1 MNASGRAVAGQSCT
15 YAGCS
20 GTVEDGYCDLCG
32 MAPPAGAAAASPGE
46 GRVSSAESS
55 ATSGILSGRTM
66 PTNSSTRTG
75 SASSAARGML
85 GAGLVE
91 VPAVPYRDPASA
103 VLDHPEVA
111 EHKRFCSSCGE
122 PVGRGR
128 DDRPGR
134 TEGFC
139 ANCGSGFSFTPKLG
153 TGDLVGGQYEALGCL
168 AHGGLGW
175 IYLARDRNVSDRW
188 VVLKGLLD
196 TGDAE
201 ALAAAAAERSFLA
214 EVEHPNIVKIYN
226 FVQHPEPRTG
236 VLVGYIVMEY
246 VGGQSLRDIL
256 LQRREQFG
264 TDASLPLGQVIAY
277 ALEVLRALG
286 YLHGL
291 GLIYCDFKPDN
302 AIQAEEQ
309 LKLLDLGGVRR
320 ATDVDSPIYGTVGY
334 QAPEIATLG
343 PSISSDLYTV
353 GRTLAVL
360 SFPFRGY
367 SGIHATSLP
376 DRADVPLLSRYES
389 YDRLLRR
396 ATHSEPAERFQSAA
410 EMAEQLTGVLRE
422 VLSAEDGRP
431 RPAPSTLFGPER
443 YTAGA
448 EITALEHGIGP
459 ALGSLVPATATT
471 ALPVPLVYGSDPAA
485 GFLAGLTIREPDAL
499 ATALVSAPV
508 TSPEVGFM
516 LARVK
521 IELGGYREAEA
532 QLDEIEAQ
540 VAGDWRLD
548 WYRGLAA
555 LADGRFDL
563 ARRLFNGLYSWMPG
577 EAAPKL
583 ALAFSL
589 ELAGERAP
597 QPGQNRAPGHA
608 ALHPSAPGPHAPGP
622 HAPGPHAP
630 GPHAPG
636 PHAPGPHASGPH
648 ASGPNAAAR
657 LYEAVW
663 RTDHGHVSAAF
674 GLARVRLAAGD
685 RARAVAALDAVPEIS
700 SQYVAAQVAA
710 VAAAVRG
717 RDPGELTEQ
726 ELLATGHR
734 LAGLRLE
741 GTRGEELTAE
751 VVEAALGW
759 VLAGHSATG
768 GTSLLGAP
776 LTEAALRRRLERA
789 YRELARLAQ
798 GSEQRH
804 TLVNR
809 ANTIRPR
816 TLF

>member
-1 MNASGRAVAGQSCT
+1 MNTCT
-15 YAGCS
+15 YAGCT
-20 GTVEDGYCDLCG
+20 GTIEDGYCDLCG
-32 MAPPAGAAAASPGE
+32 MAPPEGAAAS
-46 GRVSSAESS
+46 RSAGSAATS
-55 ATSGILSGRTM
+55 ATGSILSGRTT
-66 PTNSSTRTG
+66 PTNRSTRTG
-75 SASSAARGML
+75 SASSARRGML
-85 GAGLVE
+85 GVGLVE
-91 VPAVPYRDPASA
+91 VPPVPYRDPASA
-103 VLDHPEVA
+103 VLDNPEVA

-128 DDRPGR
+128 GDRPGR

-139 ANCGSGFSFTPKLG
+139 PKCGSGFSFTPKLR
-153 TGDLVGGQYEALGCL
+153 TGDLVGGQYEVLGCL

-226 FVQHPEPRTG
+226 FVQHPEPKTG

-246 VGGQSLRDIL
+246 VGGQSLKDVL
-256 LQRREQFG
+256 LQRRDQG
-264 TDASLPLGQVIAY
+264 GADTSLPVGQVIAY

-302 AIQAEEQ
+302 AIQSEEQ

-353 GRTLAVL
+353 GRTLAVM
-360 SFPFRGY
+360 SFPFKGY
-367 SGIHATSLP
+367 SSAYATSLP
-376 DRADVPLLSRYES
+376 DRAEVPLLSRYES

-396 ATHSEPAERFQSAA
+396 ATHPNPIERFQDAA

-422 VLSAEDGRP
+422 VLSAEDGKP
-431 RPAPSTLFGPER
+431 RPAPSTMFGPER

-448 EITALEHGIGP
+448 EITALNGDTGP
-459 ALGSLVPATATT
+459 ALGSLVPATATA

-499 ATALVSAPV
+499 ATALVAAPV

-516 LARVK
+516 LARVR
-521 IELGGYREAEA
+521 IELGGFREAEEL
-532 QLDEIEAQ
+532 LDEIEAQ
-540 VAGDWRLD
+540 VPGDWRVD

-555 LADGRFDL
+555 LAGGRFDL
-563 ARRLFNGLYSWMPG
+563 AQRLFDGLYTWMPG

-583 ALAFSL
+583 ALAFSQ
-589 ELAGERAP
+589 ELAGGRGPSPAGGRSPVPHENAP
-597 QPGQNRAPGHA
+597 
-608 ALHPSAPGPHAPGP
+608 
-622 HAPGPHAP
+622 
-630 GPHAPG
+630 
-636 PHAPGPHASGPH
+636 
-648 ASGPNAAAR
+648 AR

-663 RTDHGHVSAAF
+663 RTDHGYVSAAF
-674 GLARVRLAAGD
+674 GLARVRLATGD
-685 RARAVAALDAVPEIS
+685 RAGAVAALDAVPEIS

-717 RDPGELTEQ
+717 RDPGELTES
-726 ELLATGHR
+726 ELIAAGNR
-734 LAGLRLE
+734 LAELKLE
-741 GTRGEELTAE
+741 GARGEELTAE
-751 VVEAALGW
+751 VVGAALDW
-759 VLAGHSATG
+759 VLAGHAPTG
-768 GTSLLGAP
+768 GTTLLGAR
-776 LTEAALRRRLERA
+776 LTEAGLRRKLERT

-798 GSEQRH
+798 GSDDRH
-804 TLVNR
+804 TLVIR
-809 ANTIRPR
+809 ANIIRPR